1 MPYLLLFLPLLGSVA
16 GYLAKPLGDRYSE
29 ILTTSLVILSA
40 IFSIVIFYNG
50 IVYDIYGNY
59 KIISG

>member
-40 IFSIVIFYNG
+40 IFRLLFFTMELYTTFTVI
-50 IVYDIYGNY
+50 I
-59 KIISG
+59 K